1 MNNTELTIGALSH
14 AVTALGFLG
23 LAVFALIRWNRR
35 AFSTSIFA
43 LAGAASCAWALAVA
57 RDLDAGAYIGRLSQ
71 LLEIARSSAWLVL
84 LLGLLYWIQPVWR
97 VTAAFGIVVFAV
109 ALASIAG
116 LVGGVPGAGG
126 ELARE
131 VIIGGRLVLAVA
143 GLALV
148 ENLFRNTPSVQ
159 LWKVKY
165 LCLGLGALF
174 AYDFYIYSNGLLF
187 RGIDGD
193 LFAARGVTNLCVLP
207 LLAVFVAREKTG
219 AGPQIAL
226 SRRFALHSV
235 TIIGAGLYL
244 IAMAAAAYST
254 RIFGGKW
261 TTFLQAIFLFG
272 SILLLLVPLSSGGIR
287 AAMRIFVEK
296 SLFTYKYDYR
306 REWLRF
312 IQTVSLTSSSD
323 SLGTRVVEAIG
334 NIVESPDGGVWIMR
348 SDGTYRL
355 AAAWNLSRWK
365 LPESRATLEADAPL
379 AQFLERTL
387 WIVDLYQFAS
397 DPRQYAGLETLP
409 DWLRQVSR
417 AWLVIPLPH
426 HNQLLGF
433 IVLGRPR
440 TVLDLSWEDFDL
452 LKTVARQAASYLA
465 EQEATVA
472 LDEARQFEAF
482 NKRFAFVV
490 HDIKNLASQLS
501 LILTNAAKYRGNVAF
516 QDDMIETVRQSVE
529 KINRMLTQL
538 NVRLLRGSGGP
549 PVELAPILR
558 KIAESKSRLGAPVA
572 LDLQAADLRVPADE
586 ERLRAVIDHLVQNAI
601 DAVGDAGEVR
611 IRLIG
616 EGPTAV
622 IEIEDNGPGMDDEFV
637 RDQLFRPFATTK
649 GVGYGIGAY
658 ESREFAVS
666 LGGGLDVSSLLGQ
679 GTVMRMRLPTAA
691 LTL

>member
-1 MNNTELTIGALSH
+1 M
-14 AVTALGFLG
+14 
-23 LAVFALIRWNRR
+23 
-35 AFSTSIFA
+35 
-43 LAGAASCAWALAVA
+43 
-57 RDLDAGAYIGRLSQ
+57 
-71 LLEIARSSAWLVL
+71 
-84 LLGLLYWIQPVWR
+84 
-97 VTAAFGIVVFAV
+97 
-109 ALASIAG
+109 
-116 LVGGVPGAGG
+116 
-126 ELARE
+126 
-131 VIIGGRLVLAVA
+131 
-143 GLALV
+143 
-148 ENLFRNTPSVQ
+148 
-159 LWKVKY
+159 
-165 LCLGLGALF
+165 
-174 AYDFYIYSNGLLF
+174 
-187 RGIDGD
+187 
-193 LFAARGVTNLCVLP
+193 
-207 LLAVFVAREKTG
+207 
-219 AGPQIAL
+219 
-226 SRRFALHSV
+226 
-235 TIIGAGLYL
+235 
-244 IAMAAAAYST
+244 
-254 RIFGGKW
+254 
-261 TTFLQAIFLFG
+261 
-272 SILLLLVPLSSGGIR
+272 
-287 AAMRIFVEK
+287 
-296 SLFTYKYDYR
+296 
-306 REWLRF
+306 
-312 IQTVSLTSSSD
+312 
-323 SLGTRVVEAIG
+323 EAIG

-558 KIAESKSRLGAPVA
+558 KIAELKSRLGAPVA